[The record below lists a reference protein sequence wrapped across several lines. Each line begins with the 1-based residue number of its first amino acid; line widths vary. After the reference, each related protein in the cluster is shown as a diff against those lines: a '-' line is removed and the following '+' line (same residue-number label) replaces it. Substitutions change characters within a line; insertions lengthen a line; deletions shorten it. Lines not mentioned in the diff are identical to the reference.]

1 MWFFCILLSSS
12 IRVKVVKEGDRM
24 GHRDDV
30 LGDDSMRNQPIICKS
45 ERIKRNENKWN
56 KYD

>member
-12 IRVKVVKEGDRM
+12 MRAEDVKEGDRM

-30 LGDDSMRNQPIICKS
+30 LGDDSIVNEPTISKI
-45 ERIKRNENKWN
+45 ERMKK
-56 KYD
+56 K

>member
-12 IRVKVVKEGDRM
+12 MRANDEKEGDRM

-30 LGDDSMRNQPIICKS
+30 LGDDSVINELIIIKI
-45 ERIKRNENKWN
+45 ERMKRNENKWN
-56 KYD
+56 KQD

>member
-12 IRVKVVKEGDRM
+12 MRAKDVKEGDRM

-30 LGDDSMRNQPIICKS
+30 LGDDCMINEPTISKI
-45 ERIKRNENKWN
+45 ERKK
-56 KYD
+56 KK

>member
-12 IRVKVVKEGDRM
+12 MRAKDVKEGDRM

-30 LGDDSMRNQPIICKS
+30 LGDDSMINQAIISKI
-45 ERIKRNENKWN
+45 ERMKRNENKWN
-56 KYD
+56 K

>member
-12 IRVKVVKEGDRM
+12 MRAKDMKEGDRM

-30 LGDDSMRNQPIICKS
+30 LGDDSMIYEPTT
-45 ERIKRNENKWN
+45 KRMKG
-56 KYD
+56 

>member
-12 IRVKVVKEGDRM
+12 MRANDVKEGDRM

-30 LGDDSMRNQPIICKS
+30 LGDDSMINEPTISKI
-45 ERIKRNENKWN
+45 ERMKRNENK
-56 KYD
+56 

>member
-12 IRVKVVKEGDRM
+12 MRAKDVKEGDRM

-30 LGDDSMRNQPIICKS
+30 LGDDSMINQPIISKF
-45 ERIKRNENKWN
+45 ERMKRNESKWN
-56 KYD
+56 KHY